1 MKTYRV
7 DHEAMYLMQ
16 LPKRPWYR
24 IPPAMVN
31 NYLRAGADIK
41 VSKHGSAWVLI
52 TWPDWST
59 SEHAL

>member
-1 MKTYRV
+1 
-7 DHEAMYLMQ
+7 
-16 LPKRPWYR
+16 
-24 IPPAMVN
+24 VN